1 MDPIEKATQTQIA
14 NLQQRSG
21 KTLEELFAIIRE
33 SGLSKHG
40 QIRDMLKTT
49 LGMGHGDANTLT
61 HLYLAQAAEAVAAG
75 GSGQAE
81 DPLDAIYTGSR
92 AALRPIHEA
101 LMAQIAQFG
110 SFDVAPKKAYVSLRR
125 RRQFAML
132 GPGTRG
138 RFEVGLNIAELQG
151 GERLVAQPSG
161 GMCQYKVWLTSL
173 DEVDAELVGWLRAAY
188 DAAG

>member
-1 MDPIEKATQTQIA
+1 MDPIEKATQSQIA

-21 KTLEELFAIIRE
+21 KTLEELFGIIRE

-61 HLYLAQAAEAVAAG
+61 HLYLAQAAPAAAPQ
-75 GSGQAE
+75 SGAE
-81 DPLDAIYTGSR
+81 DPLDAIYTGTK

-110 SFDVAPKKAYVSLRR
+110 PFDVAPKKANVSLRR

-138 RFEVGLNIAELQG
+138 RFEVGLNIAALEG
-151 GERLVAQPSG
+151 SERLVAQSPG
-161 GMCQYKVWLTSL
+161 GMCQYKVFLTSP
-173 DEVDAELVGWLRAAY
+173 DEADAELVGWLRAAY
-188 DAAG
+188 EAAG